1 MIERKN
7 KLFDAANFFL
17 IAGLLIGI
25 FYCVTIPYGA
35 GFDEERHLVR
45 IYYMSENEYLPVF
58 SNVSIHQ
65 EVFELSY
72 QRRLAQSPAFDLFSR
87 ENFLRRFGASDNLR
101 YGQGTQSIY
110 SPVIFLPQ
118 ALLGRYLWWKFDFP
132 ILPTIILL
140 RITGLM
146 IYVLCGYFAI
156 RKIPFGKW
164 VFALLALSPSAMFQA
179 STLNGDGF
187 TNGLS
192 FAFIGLVLGI
202 YLNEKQ
208 EIKSSSLWALVLL
221 SLLLGCAKPG
231 AIILFPLLLLLV
243 RHPFPSKKW
252 ILLLGVVLA
261 ASAIF
266 NVGWSV
272 YATNVSTYGQGGEQS
287 VPRQMSS
294 MLSDPMGFITPL
306 VQGMVLTFPY
316 QVQGWIAAYGYWAGK
331 VPSPLYLIWLIGLIA
346 AFVAEP
352 GRVTIPRGVRFFL
365 IGFFVFACIV
375 TYTVAFVGN
384 YATGGVLALA
394 KHGRYY
400 IPYAPMFFLGLAGLV
415 AANEQRRRL
424 AEFFSL
430 GSILL
435 TAVFFSIGIYTTY
448 YTYCGYD
455 AYVGGMCA
463 LPTYKNLEKEDA
475 PQAEIY
481 DGVEVRQSFTNFC
494 GRLQSVSVFIKS
506 VPDDSDGKL
515 LFTILDERQNIVA
528 QKGIPFREIVPEDY
542 LTIPA
547 DLPPDSR
554 GGEFEIQ
561 LMVDTPNPQDMV
573 IALLTR
579 GDYYPG
585 ELSIDGNARDR
596 SDLLIHNVCAG
607 P

>member
-7 KLFDAANFFL
+7 KFLDAANFFL

-25 FYCVTIPYGA
+25 FYCVTVPYGA

-45 IYYMSENEYLPVF
+45 IYYMSENKYLPVF
-58 SNVSIHQ
+58 SDVSIHQ
-65 EVFELSY
+65 EVFEFSY
-72 QRRLAQSPAFDLFSR
+72 QRRLVQSPAFDLFTR
-87 ENFLRRFGASDNLR
+87 ENFTRRFSASDDLR

-118 ALLGRYLWWKFDFP
+118 ALLARYLWWKFDFP
-132 ILPTIILL
+132 ILPTIILI
-140 RITGLM
+140 RIVGVA
-146 IYVLCGYFAI
+146 IYVLGGYVGI
-156 RKIPFGKW
+156 RAVPFGKW
-164 VFALLALSPSAMFQA
+164 MFALLALSPSAMFQA
-179 STLNGDGF
+179 STLSADGF

-192 FAFIGLVLGI
+192 FAFIGIVLGI
-202 YLNEKQ
+202 YWNERQ
-208 EIKSSSLWALVLL
+208 GIKSSSLWALVILA
-221 SLLLGCAKPG
+221 LLLGSAKPG
-231 AIILFPLLLLLV
+231 AIILFPLLLLIV

-252 ILLLGVVLA
+252 IVFLGVVLL

-272 YATNVSTYGQGGEQS
+272 YATKVSTYGTGGEQS
-287 VPRQMSS
+287 VPRQMASL
-294 MLSDPMGFITPL
+294 LSDPMGFITPL
-306 VQGMVLTFPY
+306 AQGMALTFPY
-316 QVQGWIAAYGYWAGK
+316 QIQGWIAAYGYWAGK
-331 VPSPLYLIWLIGLIA
+331 VPSPLYVIWVIGLLA
-346 AFVAEP
+346 AFFAEP
-352 GRVTIPRGVRFFL
+352 QRVTIPRGVRFFL
-365 IGFFVFACIV
+365 IAFCLFCCVV

-400 IPYAPMFFLGLAGLV
+400 ISYAPMFFLGLAGLFAV
-415 AANEQRRRL
+415 NDKNRRL
-424 AEFFSL
+424 AEYFSV

-455 AYVGGMCA
+455 SYVGGTCA

-481 DGVEVRQSFTNFC
+481 NGVEVRQSFTNFC

-515 LFTILDERQNIVA
+515 LFTILDEKQNIVA
-528 QKGIPFREIVPEDY
+528 EQGIPFREIVPEDY
-542 LTIPA
+542 LTIKA
-547 DLPPDSR
+547 DAPPDSR
-554 GGEFEIQ
+554 GGEFTIQ
-561 LMVDTPNPQDMV
+561 LTTDSSDPQDMV
-573 IALLTR
+573 IALLTPR
-579 GDYYPG
+579 NYYPG
-585 ELSIDGNARDR
+585 ELSISGILRERN
-596 SDLLIHNVCAG
+596 DLLIHYVCAG

>member
-1 MIERKN
+1 VIERKN
-7 KLFDAANFFL
+7 KFFDAANFFL
-17 IAGLLIGI
+17 VAGLLIGI
-25 FYCVTIPYGA
+25 FYCVTVPYGA

-45 IYYMSENEYLPVF
+45 IYYMSENQYLPVF

-65 EVFELSY
+65 DVFELSY
-72 QRRLAQSPAFDLFSR
+72 QRRLVQSPAFDLFSR
-87 ENFLRRFGASDNLR
+87 ENFTRRFSESDDLR

-110 SPVIFLPQ
+110 SPIIFLPQ

-132 ILPTIILL
+132 ILPTIILI
-140 RITGLM
+140 RIVGM
-146 IYVLCGYFAI
+146 AIYVVGGYFGI
-156 RKIPFGKW
+156 RKVPFGKW
-164 VFALLALSPSAMFQA
+164 MFALLALSPSAMFQA
-179 STLNGDGF
+179 STLSADGF

-192 FAFIGLVLGI
+192 FVFIGLVLGI
-202 YLNEKQ
+202 YWNEKQ
-208 EIKSSSLWALVLL
+208 GIKSSSLWVLVVL
-221 SLLLGCAKPG
+221 SLLLGSAKPG

-243 RHPFPSKKW
+243 RHSFPSKKW
-252 ILLLGVVLA
+252 IVFLGIVLIV
-261 ASAIF
+261 SAVF

-287 VPRQMSS
+287 VPRQMAS
-294 MLSDPMGFITPL
+294 LFSDPMGFISPL

-331 VPSPLYLIWLIGLIA
+331 VPSPLYLIWAVGLLT
-346 AFVAEP
+346 AFFAEP
-352 GRVTIPRGVRFFL
+352 QRVTIPRGARLFL
-365 IGFFVFACIV
+365 IAFCLFCCGV

-400 IPYAPMFFLGLAGLV
+400 IPYAPMLFLGLAGLFAV
-415 AANEQRRRL
+415 NDKKRRL
-424 AEFFSL
+424 AEYFSV

-435 TAVFFSIGIYTTY
+435 TAVFFSVGIYTTY

-455 AYVGGMCA
+455 AYVGGTCS

-481 DGVEVRQSFTNFC
+481 NGVEVRQSFTNFC

-515 LFTILDERQNIVA
+515 LFTILDEKQNVVA
-528 QKGIPFREIVPEDY
+528 EHGIPFREIVPEDY
-542 LTIPA
+542 LTVSA
-547 DLPPDSR
+547 ELPPDSR
-554 GGEFEIQ
+554 GGQFTIQ
-561 LMVDTPNPQDMV
+561 LTTDTLDPQDTV

-585 ELSIDGNARDR
+585 ELTVDGKLRERN
-596 SDLLIHNVCAG
+596 DLLIHYVCAG